1 MHVYMDLVLIL
12 NFLVDFLLLYGTNK
26 LAGFSGSWKR
36 TALAALLGAGYAAGC
51 FLPGCSFLAEGIWPF
66 AVLAAMAGIA
76 FGFCK
81 SGVRRG
87 VVFFLLSMALGG
99 ISTGLGS
106 MGAWALVLA
115 GAGLWLM
122 CLLGFGGGKLG
133 STYMP
138 VTICYGDKQVVLTA
152 LVDTGN
158 TLKDPLSGVPVLVAD
173 SQAAQKLMALTP
185 RDLENPL
192 KTITSGRYK
201 GLRLIPYHAVG
212 TAGGMLLGIKPDICL
227 ANGRKMDY
235 IVAFAP
241 QKIGQGKPYEALAGG
256 SI

>member
-1 MHVYMDLVLIL
+1 MKVYMDMVLIL

-26 LAGFSGSWKR
+26 LAGFSGSQKR
-36 TALAALLGAGYAAGC
+36 TALASLLGAAYAGLC
-51 FLPGCSFLAEGIWPF
+51 FLPGYTFLAGGIWPF
-66 AVLAAMAGIA
+66 AVLTAMAGTA

-81 SGVRRG
+81 SGLRRG

-106 MGAWALVLA
+106 MGLWSLVLA

-133 STYMP
+133 STYIP
-138 VTICYGDKQVVLTA
+138 VTIIFRDKQVTLTA

-158 TLKDPLSGVPVLVAD
+158 TLKDPLSGAPVLIAD
-173 SQAAQKLMALTP
+173 SYAAEKLMALTA

-192 KTITSGRYK
+192 KTITSGVHK

-212 TAGGMLLGIKPDICL
+212 TVGGMLLGIKPDLCL
-227 ANGRKMDY
+227 ANGKQTDY

-256 SI
+256 SL